1 LARKWDILPH
11 APVKI
16 SDNLPPCAGKNIG
29 ACIVLK
35 KENDF
40 FDFRRSNLVEI

>member
-1 LARKWDILPH
+1 LPYLSIG
-11 APVKI
+11 KKFGYFT
-16 SDNLPPCAGKNIG
+16 PCTGKNIE